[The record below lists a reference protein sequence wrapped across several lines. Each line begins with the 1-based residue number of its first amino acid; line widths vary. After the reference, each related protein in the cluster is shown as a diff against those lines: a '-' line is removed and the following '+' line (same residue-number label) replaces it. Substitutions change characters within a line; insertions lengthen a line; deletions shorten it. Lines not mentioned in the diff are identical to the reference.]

1 MRDLSSRLLII
12 ALVLLPLGQSAIASG
27 SAVFMLVPVGQPV
40 EVGKPFTVNLNINP
54 ATHAVDTARASLSF
68 SAELLTANS
77 FGLSGKLTSTSPGG
91 GINNSAGTISGGGFT
106 VSNPIVGT
114 SGSFARVTFTPKA
127 VGEATVRVM
136 GDSKLIDNG
145 EEVGNPSGFNQIKIK
160 IIPSTTSP
168 SEILQLTSPTHPN
181 QDKWYQANAAEF
193 RWAQVGTGQYTWEID
208 QSPTTVPTRPITDRI
223 KQIRGIRNGVWY
235 FHLGALLAGN
245 NNPPVVAHYR
255 VQVDNLKPNS
265 VEPYLDVSDISDPF
279 LKFATTDYHSGM
291 AGYDLQINQRQFAN
305 AVSPYKLSDLNVGRN
320 FVMVTASDIAGN
332 ENTGWIKFILDANGS
347 IHDITTSRAG
357 FDFCSILPVLCA
369 GNNPIAG
376 LVAII
381 LLIGLL
387 VAFFWR
393 RRVHVDVKT
402 VTHTDT
408 TIHTDPKTGKKIVT
422 EKIVKTDTKNL
433 AESDTYGIITKPD
446 TDSAK
451 PTDHHK
457 K

>member
-1 MRDLSSRLLII
+1 MRALLSCLLII

-27 SAVFMLVPVGQPV
+27 GAVFALVPVGQPV
-40 EVGKPFTVNLNINP
+40 EVGKSFTVNLNINP
-54 ATHAVDTARASLSF
+54 ATHAVDTARASISF

-106 VSNPIVGT
+106 VSNPIVG
-114 SGSFARVTFTPKA
+114 SGGSFARITFTPKA

-160 IIPSTTSP
+160 IIPST
-168 SEILQLTSPTHPN
+168 INFQLTCPTHPN
-181 QDKWYQANAAEF
+181 QDKWYQSNVAEF
-193 RWAQVGTGQYTWEID
+193 RWAQVGISQYLWELD

-223 KQIRGIRNGVWY
+223 KQIRGIKNGVWY
-235 FHLGALLAGN
+235 FHLGAPLVGN
-245 NNPPVVAHYR
+245 NNPPAVVHYR
-255 VQVDNLKPNS
+255 IQVDNLKPNS
-265 VEPYLDVSDISDPF
+265 VEPYLDVSNISEPV

-291 AGYDLQINQRQFAN
+291 AGYDLQINQHLFTN
-305 AVSPYKLSDLNVGRN
+305 AISPYKMSDLNVGRN
-320 FVMVTASDIAGN
+320 FIMVTASDIAGN
-332 ENTGWIKFILDANGS
+332 ENTGWIKFVLDADGN

-357 FDFCSILPVLCA
+357 FDFCGTLPFLCA
-369 GNNPIAG
+369 GNSMTG
-376 LVAII
+376 LAAII
-381 LLIGLL
+381 LLMGLL
-387 VAFFWR
+387 IAFFWR

-402 VTHTDT
+402 ITHTDT

-446 TDSAK
+446 ADSSK
-451 PTDHHK
+451 PPTHHHK